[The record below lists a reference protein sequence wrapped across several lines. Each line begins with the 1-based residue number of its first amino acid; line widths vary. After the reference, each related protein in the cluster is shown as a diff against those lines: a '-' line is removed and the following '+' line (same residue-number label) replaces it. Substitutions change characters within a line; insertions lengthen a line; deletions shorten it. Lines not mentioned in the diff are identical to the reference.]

1 MFFHLHCTEHL
12 PSTSIMKTIIL
23 ACTFAL
29 ALAVPQYGRPNPKHI
44 AIVSEDRQDD
54 GNGRFRYSFE
64 AENGISV
71 SAAGTPGSKG
81 QSNIDG
87 NFRFRLDD
95 GRTAEVRYVADE
107 FGYRPESPLI
117 PTPHPLPAH
126 AIEQIRFAEGQ
137 SRRSG

>member
-1 MFFHLHCTEHL
+1 
-12 PSTSIMKTIIL
+12 MKTIIL
-23 ACTFAL
+23 VCTFAL
-29 ALAVPQYGRPNPKHI
+29 ALAAPQYGRPNPKHI
-44 AIVSEDRQDD
+44 AIVREDRQDD

-71 SAAGTPGSKG
+71 AAAGTPGSKG

-95 GRTAEVRYVADE
+95 GRTAEVSYVADE

-126 AIEQIRFAEGQ
+126 AIEQIRFAEEQ
-137 SRRSG
+137 SRRLG

>member
-1 MFFHLHCTEHL
+1 MFPHLHCTQHL
-12 PSTSIMKTIIL
+12 LSINNMKTIIL
-23 ACTFAL
+23 VCIIAL
-29 ALAVPQYGRPNPKHI
+29 GLADPQYGRPNQKHV
-44 AIVSEDRQDD
+44 AIVREDRQDD
-54 GNGRFRYSFE
+54 GNGRFSYSFE

-71 SAAGTPGSKG
+71 AAAGSPGSKG
-81 QSNIDG
+81 QSNING

-95 GRTAEVRYVADE
+95 GRVAEVTYVADE

-137 SRRSG
+137 TRRLG